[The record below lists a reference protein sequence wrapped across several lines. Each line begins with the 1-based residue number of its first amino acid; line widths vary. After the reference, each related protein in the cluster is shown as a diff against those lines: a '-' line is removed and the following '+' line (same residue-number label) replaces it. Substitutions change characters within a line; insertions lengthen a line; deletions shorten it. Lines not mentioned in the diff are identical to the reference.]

1 MTKSTKQTV
10 PRAPMAVSSK
20 TISTLDIVD
29 EKFSEILGIPKDKVR
44 FGAEPRY
51 KSIASAKFLSSNRG
65 LEQSEQH
72 DIVAEAYELIESD
85 LSSRKLTPSKKLWV
99 PRVRFD
105 WSTDHETAE
114 VPLERSVAGLFRL
127 YRLLLTENPQAD
139 PVWFNQIPVS
149 SGIIQHGKGSRA
161 IDLVCRRSRG
171 QYDFVELKFPKGTPT
186 ETPLFAALEVLKYGL
201 IYLYVLCHPGVLK
214 VPGWPDKSDMP
225 KNARGEEL
233 LEATDVTLCVLA
245 PKRFYSRFDFG
256 WLDEQLN
263 NDFARFLS
271 ERKPGRLRTLSFR
284 FDQLENEP
292 FEITHGNGFRFDFSR
307 KPIPRDG
314 WSSLVQ

>member
-1 MTKSTKQTV
+1 MIEDEISLAET
-10 PRAPMAVSSK
+10 PRDMFSIVGQEPGGSASYDEVDQADGAK
-20 TISTLDIVD
+20 ITDGRELENYFDIGHCRR
-29 EKFSEILGIPKDKVR
+29 KFSEILGIPKDKVR

-171 QYDFVELKFPKGTPT
+171 QYDFVELKFPKGAPT

-225 KNARGEEL
+225 KNARGKEL
-233 LEATDVTLCVLA
+233 
-245 PKRFYSRFDFG
+245 RS
-256 WLDEQLN
+256 N
-263 NDFARFLS
+263 
-271 ERKPGRLRTLSFR
+271 
-284 FDQLENEP
+284 
-292 FEITHGNGFRFDFSR
+292 
-307 KPIPRDG
+307 
-314 WSSLVQ
+314 

>member
-1 MTKSTKQTV
+1 MICFPSSGRNREEVPAMTKSTKQTV

-127 YRLLLTENPQAD
+127 YRLLLTENPQETRC
-139 PVWFNQIPVS
+139 
-149 SGIIQHGKGSRA
+149 GST
-161 IDLVCRRSRG
+161 
-171 QYDFVELKFPKGTPT
+171 KF
-186 ETPLFAALEVLKYGL
+186 
-201 IYLYVLCHPGVLK
+201 LC
-214 VPGWPDKSDMP
+214 
-225 KNARGEEL
+225 
-233 LEATDVTLCVLA
+233 
-245 PKRFYSRFDFG
+245 
-256 WLDEQLN
+256 
-263 NDFARFLS
+263 
-271 ERKPGRLRTLSFR
+271 LR
-284 FDQLENEP
+284 E
-292 FEITHGNGFRFDFSR
+292 
-307 KPIPRDG
+307 
-314 WSSLVQ
+314 